1 MALRVLIAD
10 DHPAFRHFAAR
21 LLNDCGFEVIGQ
33 VGTGAE
39 AVHRAI
45 SSCPDVVL
53 LDVMLPDIDGFEAAH
68 QLAAA
73 VHPPRIVLI
82 SSRQRSDYGH
92 RVDTSRASGFISK
105 DELTVDRLKEIL
117 ADN

>member
-1 MALRVLIAD
+1 MTLRVLIAD
-10 DHPAFRHFAAR
+10 DHPGFRHFAAV
-21 LLNDCGFEVIGQ
+21 LLSDCGFEVIGQ

-39 AVHRAI
+39 AVHGAI
-45 SSCPDVVL
+45 TSCPDVVL

-73 VHPPRIVLI
+73 VPPPRVVLI

-92 RVDTSRASGFISK
+92 RVDTSEASGFISK
-105 DELTVDRLKEIL
+105 DELTGERLKEIL
-117 ADN
+117 ADS